1 MKKSTRFCAVLT
13 ALALVLVM
21 LIAMTGCANTG
32 NSNNTGG
39 SANEAGNSDTNRST
53 YPTQIYDKHGN
64 PVQMPSD
71 NDEEGWFS
79 VEVVNQY
86 SAASFTQPEG
96 TTVVSKPEPN
106 ALYLQGG
113 SNTFRDTVA
122 YAFAAINASNSDVF
136 LPVLGIGEDSVATV
150 TALDRITHVDI
161 DSLYPKGDVTSV
173 KLIYKSGHKAYECSI
188 SLENN
193 NQQVYIAFAD
203 RTELYGHLM

>member
-1 MKKSTRFCAVLT
+1 MKKSTRFCALLIV
-13 ALALVLVM
+13 LALILVM
-21 LIAMTGCANTG
+21 AMTGCANTG
-32 NSNNTGG
+32 NSNNTGNGG
-39 SANEAGNSDTNRST
+39 SANGESNSDSNSST

-71 NDEEGWFS
+71 KDVEGWFS

-96 TTVVSKPEPN
+96 TTVVSKPEPD

-113 SNTFRDTVA
+113 SNTFRDTVS
-122 YAFAAINASNSDVF
+122 YAFAAINASNSAVY

-150 TALDRITHVDI
+150 TELDRITHVDI
-161 DSLYPKGDVTSV
+161 DSLYPKGEVTSV
-173 KLIYKSGHKAYECSI
+173 NLIYKSGHKAYECTI